1 MGSERQTAV
10 QQQLSDL
17 MQWRFEAT
25 ELEKV
30 FTLSSHAQS
39 KAFLL
44 LKVQDDVRLPSL
56 MSSLHA
62 FICSIYF
69 SCTSF
74 HLSFSQFTTPDSG
87 LVANQNTLAP
97 PLRALPCLSYTLSSD
112 LSPLLPTATPAG
124 YDTFCLQ
131 FCMWW
136 MSCRP
141 RCCFILVT
149 SKRHACET
157 EKLLGDGGNFLNAA
171 ERLTGRIVLVIP
183 WL

>member
-1 MGSERQTAV
+1 
-10 QQQLSDL
+10 

-30 FTLSSHAQS
+30 FTLSMAAQS

-44 LKVQDDVRLPSL
+44 LKGKDDVRFPSL
-56 MSSLHA
+56 MSSLGA

-74 HLSFSQFTTPDSG
+74 HLSSSQFTTPDSG

-131 FCMWW
+131 FRMWW

-157 EKLLGDGGNFLNAA
+157 EKLLGDWGIFLECSREVDWENCFGDTIAVMAWSHCNKYIGN
-171 ERLTGRIVLVIP
+171 
-183 WL
+183 